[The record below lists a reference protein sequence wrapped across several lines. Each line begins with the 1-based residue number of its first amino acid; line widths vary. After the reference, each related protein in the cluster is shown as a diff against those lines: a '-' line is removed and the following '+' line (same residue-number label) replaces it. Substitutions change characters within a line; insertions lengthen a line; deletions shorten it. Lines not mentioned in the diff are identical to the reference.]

1 MDQILFDPNFFGP
14 TKNFWT
20 INFKRIGPNFFTE
33 PKFCGPKILLT
44 QNCFLTNIFWDLIF
58 FWAQIVLDKYFVRT
72 KYFSYQPEIILLN
85 SNINATTTSLDPN
98 LSGPKIWQKFVLIRN
113 LWAII
118 SNDRS
123 GLSQIFLVQISLN
136 SKYLWTQ
143 NIFGA
148 KSFWTKIF
156 LNQTFLGPTRFLTCH
171 NFTRIFLNPIL
182 LGKNFRSG
190 LKFLLLTKCL

>member
-1 MDQILFDPNFFGP
+1 MSLWISNILIFTMGNFIFSQH
-14 TKNFWT
+14 FH
-20 INFKRIGPNFFTE
+20 FLVQ
-33 PKFCGPKILLT
+33 KF
-44 QNCFLTNIFWDLIF
+44 NIFSTFGSNQDDHE
-58 FWAQIVLDKYFVRT
+58 IVLDKYFVRT

-118 SNDRS
+118 SNDS
-123 GLSQIFLVQISLN
+123 SVLSQIFLVQISLN